1 MGILLFREQPLSL
14 NPIRQITLSIDTVV
28 QNTSL
33 SIGWST
39 SLVKHLTSMEFVEVE
54 YKYVSTHGILEA
66 IVPFCSKILI
76 FTALITLVTSL

>member
-14 NPIRQITLSIDTVV
+14 NPIRQITMSIDTVV

-39 SLVKHLTSMEFVEVE
+39 SLVKHLRSMDFEVE